1 MRTRRTRTRNSAFA
15 ALAAL
20 TFVAAACGGDE
31 DSADDPAPT
40 AAEPMTTEPMT
51 TEPMATTPS
60 GPACGAVPTDGE
72 GSFAGM
78 ADDPAATA
86 ASNNPEL
93 STLVAA
99 VGAAGLVDTLNGPG
113 PFTVFA
119 PVNAA
124 FEKIPAADLEAV
136 LADTDLLTSILTYH
150 VVPEQLSS
158 ADLAEAGTVTTVN
171 GADLD
176 IALDGDALSVN
187 GGEATVVCQ
196 DVPTANATVYLIDSV
211 LMPAADESMTDTT
224 MAPDADGAALEPS
237 GPACGAV
244 PTDGE
249 GSFAGMADDPA
260 ATAASNNPELSTLV
274 TAVGAAGLVDTLN
287 GEGPFTIF
295 APANS
300 AFAKLPPEDVEA
312 LLADPTGA
320 LTDILTIHVVAGES
334 LSSADLVEAGS
345 IAGLNGELTIA
356 AEGEAVTVDA
366 GGGPATVVCADVPVA
381 NGTVHIID
389 TVLLPAS

>member
-1 MRTRRTRTRNSAFA
+1 
-15 ALAAL
+15 
-20 TFVAAACGGDE
+20 
-31 DSADDPAPT
+31 
-40 AAEPMTTEPMT
+40 
-51 TEPMATTPS
+51 
-60 GPACGAVPTDGE
+60 
-72 GSFAGM
+72 
-78 ADDPAATA
+78 
-86 ASNNPEL
+86 
-93 STLVAA
+93 
-99 VGAAGLVDTLNGPG
+99 
-113 PFTVFA
+113 
-119 PVNAA
+119 
-124 FEKIPAADLEAV
+124 
-136 LADTDLLTSILTYH
+136 
-150 VVPEQLSS
+150 
-158 ADLAEAGTVTTVN
+158 
-171 GADLD
+171 
-176 IALDGDALSVN
+176 
-187 GGEATVVCQ
+187 
-196 DVPTANATVYLIDSV
+196 
-211 LMPAADESMTDTT
+211 
-224 MAPDADGAALEPS
+224 MAPDAGGAALEPS

-244 PTDGE
+244 PIDGE

-300 AFAKLPPEDVEA
+300 AFAKLPAEDVEA
-312 LLADPTGA
+312 LLADPAGA

-345 IAGLNGELTIA
+345 VAGLNGELTIT